1 MPQDGVT
8 SVFMAAANGHT
19 EALQLLVDVKGDP
32 NAANKVRRF
41 DFRLCCALK

>member
-1 MPQDGVT
+1 MSQHGVT
-8 SVFMAAANGHT
+8 PVFMAAANGHT
-19 EALQLLVDVKGDP
+19 EALRLLVDAKGDP